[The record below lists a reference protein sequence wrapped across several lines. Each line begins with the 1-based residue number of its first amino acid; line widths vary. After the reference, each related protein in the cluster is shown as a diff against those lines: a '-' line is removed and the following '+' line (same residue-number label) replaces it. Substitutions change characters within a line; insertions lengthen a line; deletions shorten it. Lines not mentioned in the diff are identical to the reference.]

1 MDKYLKL
8 CKWILEQDIMTK
20 KELLR
25 FEDMYGEDSSSLNA
39 ELYIRTGYLIPEYIK
54 ASNLLS

>member
-8 CKWILEQDIMTK
+8 CKWILEQDIMTE

-25 FEDMYGEDSSSLNA
+25 FEDMYGEDPSSLNA

-54 ASNLLS
+54 ANDLLS